1 MSTTSPTSLS
11 STFSVP
17 SSYGKECRP
26 LFFTDPDITNLN
38 HGSFGAISQ
47 PIQHSCEA
55 LTREIEKNP
64 DAFIRMELFDRQT
77 AARRAVAGLIGAGNP
92 DTCVFI
98 SNVSTAMNT
107 VLKSFKWSCEDYIV
121 CTDAIFPSILLAI
134 ENVNPAP
141 KMSSFDV
148 GGLTSHKVIVSSF
161 LDHLRIL
168 KKKIHSQC
176 GKTPEKTATG
186 CPKVVVIMESIT
198 ATPALLLP
206 WREMVNICRDE
217 EVWSVVDAAHSLG
230 QESGLNVEEAD
241 PDFWM
246 TDCAKWYYAM
256 RGCALLYVPVRN
268 QEMITPLVP
277 GVRYPTRGPSPS
289 KFVHS
294 FFWNGMTDPVASLSI
309 EFAITFRERLGGD
322 RKLNAYCHDLVVDG
336 GHLLA
341 KILGTNLM
349 DASETAELT
358 PSMVSFSML
367 NSLLD

>member
-1 MSTTSPTSLS
+1 
-11 STFSVP
+11 
-17 SSYGKECRP
+17 
-26 LFFTDPDITNLN
+26 
-38 HGSFGAISQ
+38 
-47 PIQHSCEA
+47 
-55 LTREIEKNP
+55 
-64 DAFIRMELFDRQT
+64 MELFDRQT

-121 CTDAIFPSILLAI
+121 CSTSQLGVLLVQETYPCAADAIFPSILLAI

-246 TDCAKWYYAM
+246 T
-256 RGCALLYVPVRN
+256 VR
-268 QEMITPLVP
+268 PL
-277 GVRYPTRGPSPS
+277 
-289 KFVHS
+289 
-294 FFWNGMTDPVASLSI
+294 
-309 EFAITFRERLGGD
+309 
-322 RKLNAYCHDLVVDG
+322 
-336 GHLLA
+336 
-341 KILGTNLM
+341 
-349 DASETAELT
+349 
-358 PSMVSFSML
+358 
-367 NSLLD
+367 SLLNKF